1 MGTGRVTT
9 TRKTDVW
16 SDIDMG
22 DSPESAPVSYTHL
35 DVYKRQAHILARRQG
50 GRTWLQP
57 DQGGLRSSASLR
69 VRESGPSER

>member
-1 MGTGRVTT
+1 MVLEVLDRGR
-9 TRKTDVW
+9 
-16 SDIDMG
+16 M
-22 DSPESAPVSYTHL
+22 PEGVESLTELAVSL
-35 DVYKRQAHILARRQG
+35 ANPELGPELKAAQILAMRQG